1 MLSLNFAFFFL
12 GVVEEGAA
20 EVQTGDVVRWGK
32 LVALKLISPID
43 WNFQNE
49 AFFFFFCTKTSQNSM
64 FMIQCFVGF
73 IVQQCVVLYYVVK
86 NKILKNLSV
95 IPYLCITTNDV
106 WYDLTVAAVM
116 TQLLSFEAP
125 VTLHPVPF
133 P

>member
-1 MLSLNFAFFFL
+1 
-12 GVVEEGAA
+12 
-20 EVQTGDVVRWGK
+20 
-32 LVALKLISPID
+32 
-43 WNFQNE
+43 
-49 AFFFFFCTKTSQNSM
+49 M

-86 NKILKNLSV
+86 NKILKTLSV

-125 VTLHPVPF
+125 VTLHLVPF